1 VHLRCHRMGS
11 KPTSIYMYALLLTSK
26 TKDTRVKMS
35 GGSFSGK
42 GFGTGRGKGGRKVPP
57 IV

>member
-1 VHLRCHRMGS
+1 MGS